1 MAELQW
7 TIEGRR
13 FRSQEEYMAALRDK
27 ELIDSITSNLNL
39 DDPKDIEKLYMEL
52 KNGKY
57 EFESVVGRQFD
68 DNVYE
73 LYMQIR
79 QERQRKQ
86 EEKQQKQER
95 CKARR
100 QAMTLGWVKTIGQVK
115 TIEQVKTKGRGK
127 TKELTEQDETMEQ
140 RKLLGRGKIVQ
151 QGKLVDRGK
160 PMKQAKQSKIKLDD
174 FDPAMQEEILRVL
187 RKKERKRKCMI
198 AACAVICLVCFGYVG
213 AYYQVSAKSAK
224 EFEELLALKEAG
236 STGRATKS
244 GAKIH
249 FTEDNIVIPDI
260 LPEYEKI
267 YNKNKKLIGW
277 IKIDDTIIDYPVMQ
291 TVNNEY
297 YLDHNFNQEEDRNGC
312 IFMDYQCDIL
322 RGCDNIILY
331 GHHMKSGKMFG
342 SLNKYSKESY
352 YQEHPTILFDTIYEK
367 GEYQVMYVFRSKVY
381 SEEDVTF
388 KYYQFINAASEKE
401 FNSYIH
407 EMSALSLYDTGVTAS
422 YGDQLLTLS
431 TCDYQE
437 KKGRFVV
444 VAKKIS

>member
-1 MAELQW
+1 
-7 TIEGRR
+7 
-13 FRSQEEYMAALRDK
+13 MAALRDK

-73 LYMQIR
+73 LYERIR
-79 QERQRKQ
+79 QERQRKE
-86 EEKQQKQER
+86 EEKKQKEEKR
-95 CKARR
+95 KAR
-100 QAMTLGWVKTIGQVK
+100 KQVK
-115 TIEQVKTKGRGK
+115 MMGKVKTKRRSK
-127 TKELTEQDETMEQ
+127 TLGQAKTMGQ
-140 RKLLGRGKIVQ
+140 VQ
-151 QGKLVDRGK
+151 TMGQAKTVGQVQTVGQTQT
-160 PMKQAKQSKIKLDD
+160 MKQAKQSKIKLDD

-236 STGRATKS
+236 ATGRAAKS

-249 FTEDNIVIPDI
+249 FTEDNVVIPDI

>member
-73 LYMQIR
+73 LYERIR
-79 QERQRKQ
+79 QERQRKE
-86 EEKQQKQER
+86 EEKKQKEEKR
-95 CKARR
+95 KAR
-100 QAMTLGWVKTIGQVK
+100 KQVK
-115 TIEQVKTKGRGK
+115 MMGKVKTKRRSK
-127 TKELTEQDETMEQ
+127 T
-140 RKLLGRGKIVQ
+140 LGQAKTVGQVQ
-151 QGKLVDRGK
+151 TVGQTQT
-160 PMKQAKQSKIKLDD
+160 MKQAKQSKIKLDD

-236 STGRATKS
+236 ATGRAAKS

-249 FTEDNIVIPDI
+249 FTEDNVVIPDI